1 MKNDRIAVIVVCGG
15 GHIVSLRA
23 VDASSRNVP
32 DVNPLWTPSWP
43 TADPALRKL
52 ACQSGMQPGELEGEL
67 LCGISGMNLCCDV
80 FGEHSKG
87 ETAAGLCFH
96 GEAGLSTWEVE
107 AADKAAGVLV
117 MSAYL
122 RRTQLKITRTFTLA

>member
-1 MKNDRIAVIVVCGG
+1 MFIKLKSTDFGGFYHCTVHQMTSVETTAWNGRGGVEMKNDRIAVIVVCGG

-23 VDASSRNVP
+23 VDASSKNVP

-67 LCGISGMNLCCDV
+67 LCGISGMNLCC
-80 FGEHSKG
+80 ELHAS
-87 ETAAGLCFH
+87 E
-96 GEAGLSTWEVE
+96 S
-107 AADKAAGVLV
+107 
-117 MSAYL
+117 
-122 RRTQLKITRTFTLA
+122 

>member
-1 MKNDRIAVIVVCGG
+1 MIDLRVPPLGGFLSPASTVGIHQMTSVETTAWNGRGGVEMKNDRIAVIVVCGG

-23 VDASSRNVP
+23 VDASSKNVP

-67 LCGISGMNLCCDV
+67 LCGISGMNLCC
-80 FGEHSKG
+80 ELHAS
-87 ETAAGLCFH
+87 E
-96 GEAGLSTWEVE
+96 S
-107 AADKAAGVLV
+107 
-117 MSAYL
+117 
-122 RRTQLKITRTFTLA
+122 